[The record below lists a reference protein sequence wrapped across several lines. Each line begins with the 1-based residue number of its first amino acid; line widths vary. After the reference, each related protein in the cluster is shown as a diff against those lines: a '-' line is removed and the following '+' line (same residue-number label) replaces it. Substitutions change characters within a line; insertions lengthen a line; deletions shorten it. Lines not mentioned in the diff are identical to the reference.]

1 MRITLNITPYS
12 IKQLVQLLE
21 RGCLRETYTKTFK
34 NLKSLNRDFIKK
46 RFNKRSH
53 PSKRRMKLIANRIF
67 FKANVEKSIWS
78 LVPLKIWSSLSEEIK
93 ANISHSNFNE
103 YISTWYESKCN
114 RNYCKYQGIHITI
127 HEIKKHLRQFEGRRG
142 WNNAVLCIHV
152 GNYNW

>member
-1 MRITLNITPYS
+1 MVISIWSLMRITLNITPYS

-78 LVPLKIWSSLSEEIK
+78 LVPLKFGALSQKKSKQISPIQILMNTLAHGMSPNVTATIASNRASILLFMRLK
-93 ANISHSNFNE
+93 NI
-103 YISTWYESKCN
+103 
-114 RNYCKYQGIHITI
+114 
-127 HEIKKHLRQFEGRRG
+127 
-142 WNNAVLCIHV
+142 
-152 GNYNW
+152 